1 MKILQVISLNFTQ
14 VVILQLKKG
23 NFMDPINLIL
33 AINLFL
39 TSSANFSGA
48 KKGLKTSVT
57 KSVERP
63 VSFLQ
68 SVPPNISALIFVLT
82 IFGVF
87 KIGTL
92 SENYEQKFYQLR
104 LIGLVVYIIF
114 SWLQVLSYKTL
125 GKNYAQDV
133 VIMKEHNLITNGV
146 YKFIR
151 HPQYLSQII
160 SDLGAGLALLS
171 YLIFPITLLFELPL
185 FIARAILEE
194 KLLQKHFGEKFLAY
208 KKHSGFIFPFIG

>member
-1 MKILQVISLNFTQ
+1 MKILHVINLNLIQVI
-14 VVILQLKKG
+14 ILQLKKEI
-23 NFMDPINLIL
+23 FMDPINLIL

-48 KKGLKTSVT
+48 KKGLKTSVV

-68 SVPPNISALIFVLT
+68 SVPPNISALIFVFT
-82 IFGVF
+82 ILGIF

-92 SENYEQKFYQLR
+92 SENYEQTFYHWR
-104 LIGLVVYIIF
+104 LIGLVIYVIF
-114 SWLQVLSYKTL
+114 SWMQVLSYKTL

-133 VIMKEHNLITNGV
+133 VIMKEHDLVTNGI

-171 YLIFPITLLFELPL
+171 YLVFPFTLLVELPL
-185 FIARAILEE
+185 FISRAILEE
-194 KLLQKHFGEKFLAY
+194 KLLLKHFGEKFLAY
-208 KKHSGFIFPFIG
+208 RKHSGFIFPFIG

>member
-1 MKILQVISLNFTQ
+1 MKILHVINLNFTQ

-133 VIMKEHNLITNGV
+133 VIMKEHNLVTNGI

-151 HPQYLSQII
+151 HPQYLSQVI

-185 FIARAILEE
+185 FIARAAVED
-194 KLLQKHFGEKFLAY
+194 KMLQKHFGESYSQY
-208 KKHSGFIFPFIG
+208 KKRSGFMIPFIG